1 AFFDAVDVSN
11 IGVIERSQHLS
22 LTLKAKHAAGI
33 ADERFGQHLQRH
45 VTLQLRVARAVHH
58 THTTGADGRGDL
70 IGAEFCADGDGQ
82 STTSLC
88 LALSLVDSNTSVNLR
103 SMEGEVSDDASRHM
117 PGKPRN
123 RTLAC
128 QTLAKLRQALAALR

>member
-1 AFFDAVDVSN
+1 M
-11 IGVIERSQHLS
+11 IERSQHLR
-22 LTLKAKHAAGI
+22 LALKAKHATRI
-33 ADERFGQHLQRH
+33 VSERFRQHFQRD
-45 VTLQLRVARAVHH
+45 VTLQLHVARAVHL

-123 RTLAC
+123 RRLKAE
-128 QTLAKLRQALAALR
+128 